1 MGTTPESA
9 YAVQALLALPFLIM
23 GLSHIFQPKI
33 WIDFFSYSH
42 GLGTTGVVLR
52 IFCLELVPAM
62 VIIAFHL
69 VWTGPEI
76 ILTIYG
82 VLLSTKITLGLLIPS
97 LGLKSLAMA
106 DQHGRKS
113 LQVAGVL
120 LVLLSIIC
128 FVAILRS

>member
-9 YAVQALLALPFLIM
+9 YAVQALLAFPFLIM
-23 GLSHIFQPKI
+23 GLSHIFQPKM
-33 WIDFFSYSH
+33 WIDFFAYLH

-52 IFCLELVPAM
+52 IFCLELIPAM
-62 VIIAFHL
+62 VIIAFHS

-76 ILTIYG
+76 ILSIYG
-82 VLLSTKITLGLLIPS
+82 VLLSTKITLGLLVPS

-106 DQHGRKS
+106 DQHGRKP
-113 LQVAGVL
+113 LQIAGVL

-128 FVAILRS
+128 FVAIMP